1 MDETFSI
8 LMPFLAVTAVIAG
21 AYWAVRWLA
30 KSQGIRSAGRHIQ
43 VLERAMLSKDT
54 CLALVRVG
62 SRIYLASVSAG
73 KVELIRE
80 IDRQELTEL
89 DAKRP
94 GGGDFFGLLTK
105 SMMSRGRQAQNS
117 QENERE
123 QDGAAHD

>member
-1 MDETFSI
+1 MDDTFTI

-21 AYWAVRWLA
+21 AYWMVRWLA

-43 VLERAMLSKDT
+43 VLERVMLSKDT

-62 SRIYLASVSAG
+62 SRIYLASVSAA

-80 IDRQELTEL
+80 MDRQELPDL

-94 GGGDFFGLLTK
+94 GGDFFGILLK
-105 SMMSRGRQAQNS
+105 SMGKGKQDPNH
-117 QENERE
+117 QENGKE
-123 QDGAAHD
+123 QDGAAND